1 MGNPR
6 ISLATATSRGL
17 VLDMIRTLG
26 PISRVE
32 LAERTGL
39 TQATMSTVARQLLDD
54 ELVIEAGRSHPTGGK
69 PRVLLGINPTARFA
83 VGVQLGADTLTY
95 VVANLGG
102 AIVGRTRTSGVGERE
117 PAAMVQAIATRIDR
131 LLQSLGVE
139 RQRVLGI
146 GVVAPGPLDLE
157 NGSILAPPTLGAW
170 KNYPLRSKLSELTG
184 LPVALDNDATAAA
197 VGEFWSGTVSAS
209 AAHCSIYMGAGI
221 GAGIVLGGSVYRGA
235 SSNAGELGQMS
246 LHTRA
251 DGGERRTV
259 EQLAGPKAIVEQAR
273 IALRGGRASSIRLS
287 PDANP
292 FIAFETIA
300 NAAVR
305 GDELARELVNSSAE
319 YLADALVAMA
329 NLLDLDSIVLAGPS
343 FTTAGTLYLRVIR
356 RRLDEEF
363 FARAKHSVT
372 VQLSVQS
379 ADAAAVG
386 AASLILQQ
394 QLAPRQLGL
403 PSLAVAPS

>member
-39 TQATMSTVARQLLDD
+39 TQATMSNVARQLLDD
-54 ELVIEAGRSHPTGGK
+54 ELVIEAGRSDSTGGK

-83 VGVQLGADTLTY
+83 VGVQVGADTLTY

-102 AIVGRTRTSGVGERE
+102 AIVGRTRTGGAGERE

-131 LLQSLGVE
+131 LLQSLGVDLH
-139 RQRVLGI
+139 RVMGI
-146 GVVAPGPLDLE
+146 GIVAPGPLDLE

-197 VGEFWSGTVSAS
+197 VGEFWSGKIGTS
-209 AAHCSIYMGAGI
+209 AAHCTVYMGAGI

-246 LHTRA
+246 LHART
-251 DGGERRTV
+251 GGERRTV
-259 EQLAGPKAIVEQAR
+259 EELAGPKAIVEQAR
-273 IALRGGRASSIRLS
+273 IALGLGRESSIRLS
-287 PDANP
+287 SDTNP
-292 FIAFETIA
+292 FIAFENIA
-300 NAAVR
+300 TAAVR
-305 GDELARELVNSSAE
+305 GDRLARELLISSAE

-343 FTTAGTLYLRVIR
+343 FSTAGTLYLRIIQ

-403 PSLAVAPS
+403 PSLVGVAT